1 MHDKW
6 HDNMNIE
13 ADGASDC
20 SIRFKENIEILNV
33 CIHMLSL

>member
-1 MHDKW
+1 MHE
-6 HDNMNIE
+6 NMNIE

-20 SIRFKENIEILNV
+20 SIRFMENIDIPNV